1 MAVDT
6 EPGEHPDETEDTG
19 DIAVRP
25 EAAGPVEHEPVAA
38 VFTRGRV
45 IAFVVALVMLAGV
58 GVGYTLHAVKRE
70 DDKRYGGSGTAP
82 GAAPLTLAGP
92 PRLLFRSTESGPG
105 YGHLATVAAAD
116 PGGARQVGD
125 RTCDRV
131 YAANGT
137 ALCLTV
143 ERGVIARNYAL
154 ILDGT
159 LHEVRRIELSGTPN
173 RARLSASGRMASWT
187 VFVYGDS
194 YAASSFSTRT
204 SILDTRTGD
213 LVESLEDFAVTRDGK
228 DVRTPDRNFW
238 GVTFAADDN
247 TFYATMST
255 ANPTRTYLVRGD
267 LKARSAVVLR
277 DNVEC
282 PSLSPDGTRLVFKK
296 KVSDD
301 PRKPWRLNVLDLAS
315 GQETPLAETRSVDDQ
330 AVWLDDAAVAYDLP
344 TGSGAGSDVWS
355 VPADGGGAPIR
366 LIAGAFSPAP
376 LR

>member
-1 MAVDT
+1 M
-6 EPGEHPDETEDTG
+6 
-19 DIAVRP
+19 
-25 EAAGPVEHEPVAA
+25 
-38 VFTRGRV
+38 FTRGRV
-45 IAFVVALVMLAGV
+45 IAFVVALVVLAGV

-131 YAANGT
+131 YAAGGI

-330 AVWLDDAAVAYDLP
+330 SIWLDDATVAYDLP
-344 TGSGAGSDVWS
+344 TGAGAGSDVWS
-355 VPADGGGAPIR
+355 VPADGGGAPTR
-366 LIAGAFSPAP
+366 LIAGVFSPAP